1 MRLSRIAVLR
11 SMRLDR
17 IGVPVAASAPHV
29 LFAGSTTKENFMR
42 IFVTGASGWIGSA
55 VVPELIGAGHQV
67 LGLARS
73 DASAKTVGDMGADVL
88 RGDLNDTAVL
98 RAGALGS
105 DGVIHLAFEPG
116 RTHFEEAAQADAKA
130 IETFATSLVG
140 SGRPMV
146 ISGATI
152 VTPGRPA
159 TERDELIA
167 QGPIAARVSNMRA
180 ALAASALDVRASLV
194 MLPRSVHGQ
203 GERHGFVPQLI
214 AMARAKG
221 VSGYIGDGASRWPAV
236 HVKDAACLYRL
247 AVEQAPAGAVLNA
260 VGDEGVPV
268 REIAEAISRHLN
280 LPTRSLPAEEYGGML
295 VPLLSTDMPASSAIT
310 QELLDWKPTHPGL
323 IEDIEQGH
331 YFI

>member
-1 MRLSRIAVLR
+1 
-11 SMRLDR
+11 
-17 IGVPVAASAPHV
+17 
-29 LFAGSTTKENFMR
+29 MR

-55 VVPELIGAGHQV
+55 VVPELICAGHQV

-73 DASAKTVGDMGADVL
+73 DASARAVADMGAEVL
-88 RGDLNDTAVL
+88 RGDLNETDVL
-98 RAGALGS
+98 RAGALDS

-116 RTHFEEAAQADAKA
+116 RARFEAAAQIDARA
-130 IETFATSLVG
+130 IETFAASLAG
-140 SGRPMV
+140 SGKPLV
-146 ISGATI
+146 VSGATI

-167 QGPIAARVSNMRA
+167 AGPIAARITNMRA
-180 ALAASALDVRASLV
+180 ALAAADKGIRSCLV

-236 HVKDAACLYRL
+236 HVRDAASLYRL
-247 AVEQAPAGAVLNA
+247 AVEQAPVDAVLNA
-260 VGDEGVPV
+260 VGEEGVLV
-268 REIAEAISRHLN
+268 REIAEAIGRHLN
-280 LPTRSLPAEEYGGML
+280 LPAQSLPAGEYEGML
-295 VPLLSTDMPASSAIT
+295 APLLSTDMPASSTIT
-310 QELLDWKPTHPGL
+310 RELLGWKPIHPGL